1 MTLDEF
7 THLVESHGVDSER
20 WPDHLQHP
28 GQDLLA
34 TSTEAQRLMTRHR
47 QLAQQLDQLLVPEF
61 PGLESRVLSQQ
72 LPSHKDA
79 LLDQLL
85 AWLLPEN
92 PFGKQ
97 FWRPAMAACLPLVFG
112 ILVGNY
118 FSFGVFIEDD
128 SFEYWEDELAM
139 LALDDYT
146 ENSF

>member
-1 MTLDEF
+1 MTIDEF
-7 THLVESHGVDSER
+7 THIVESHGVDPER
-20 WPDHLQHP
+20 WPDHLRQP
-28 GQDLLA
+28 CRDLLA
-34 TSTEAQRLMTRHR
+34 TSTEAQQLIARYR

-61 PGLESRVLSQQ
+61 PCLESRVLSQQ
-72 LPSHKDA
+72 LPRRKVA
-79 LLDQLL
+79 LLDALL

-97 FWRPAMAACLPLVFG
+97 LWRPAMAACLPLVFG

-118 FSFGVFIEDD
+118 FSFGINMEDD

-139 LALDDYT
+139 LSLDDYT

>member
-1 MTLDEF
+1 MTIDDF
-7 THLVESHGVDSER
+7 THIVESHGVDPER
-20 WPDHLQHP
+20 WPDHLRQP
-28 GQDLLA
+28 CRDLLA
-34 TSTEAQRLMTRHR
+34 TSTEAQQLIARHR

-72 LPSHKDA
+72 LPRRKVALLDA
-79 LLDQLL
+79 LLT
-85 AWLLPEN
+85 WLLPEN

-97 FWRPAMAACLPLVFG
+97 LWRPAMAACLPLVFG

-118 FSFGVFIEDD
+118 FSFGVLLEDD

-139 LALDDYT
+139 LSLDDYT